1 MIRKIRKIFRS
12 PTTAT
17 ATTITTTTNKNE
29 SLHKTNSS
37 ESTLQDTSDVK
48 QGTSPVSNFLNTE
61 SPKTTSIP
69 STDDVQYAKMRI
81 ISSPVFQ
88 LRDIIRALLTSSSPS
103 CDLISTFLNY
113 GQLLG
118 ASSIHGYLVDRCYDT
133 QTLINDEFSSYQGVA
148 LCITY
153 DVKLSEQQWEDIF
166 GIHESTSIISKTASS
181 FFHLTDFLCILSCS
195 RVVYYDP
202 NERMINDERAYVS
215 IFDLENDDIEMFQD
229 QFSPLDYFLLKSKT
243 FYNGTLIRLPL
254 RTTSTTQI
262 STQIQTLDDIKQQI
276 YKYFY
281 FNNSLIELLLIQK
294 NLNTIEFD
302 YTKDF
307 QLFTRFLSIEK
318 HSLATIY
325 DTQSTTQ
332 IIQLTLSKLIND
344 INTSDVSRW
353 LLSIHN
359 DYNEI
364 YKCKTELKLLL
375 PIVPLRSSSDS
386 YVPVSKSH
394 NYQSIQITSSRIL
407 YYCMPLTLNLLPR
420 DDICIHLCQAKF
432 PQAYALFLK
441 DLSRL
446 INPTTTT
453 SSSNLSIDLI
463 WELMPDIDEHQ
474 RLFNENQKYSLQQQ
488 QQNIQFIN
496 NIIPNIWE
504 EIGKQELF
512 YSVTEGWGYV
522 AIEDMIINNVEP
534 GSMQDVLTYV
544 FSEANAPIVILP
556 FHVINGLC
564 KYSNKH
570 YLKVMTPF
578 HASKLLSENSS
589 VLSNLTFEQKILLL
603 KYIILNDPD
612 PDLVLELELLPL
624 ANNTCITFQTKQAS
638 IIYIVDSN
646 PDFLKLFHT
655 KQHDRFLNPNID
667 QNLFTKLSSKS
678 FQGNRKCCF
687 SLI

>member
-1 MIRKIRKIFRS
+1 MIRKIRKIFRTPPPPLPLPPPP
-12 PTTAT
+12 PTT
-17 ATTITTTTNKNE
+17 TTITTNKNGNI
-29 SLHKTNSS
+29 HKMNNS
-37 ESTLQDTSDVK
+37 ESTSHDTSYVK
-48 QGTSPVSNFLNTE
+48 QESSPVSNHLNTE
-61 SPKTTSIP
+61 SSKTNQIP

-88 LRDIIRALLTSSSPS
+88 LRDIIRALLSSSSPS
-103 CDLISTFLNY
+103 SCNLISTFLTY

-153 DVKLSEQQWEDIF
+153 DIKLSEQQWEDIF

-181 FFHLTDFLCILSCS
+181 FFHLTDFLCILSGS

-215 IFDLENDDIEMFQD
+215 MFDLEHDDIEIFQD

-262 STQIQTLDDIKQQI
+262 STKIQTLDDIKQQI
-276 YKYFY
+276 YQYFCY
-281 FNNSLIELLLIQK
+281 HNSLIELLLIQT

-307 QLFTRFLSIEK
+307 QLFTKLLSIEK
-318 HSLATIY
+318 HSLATMY
-325 DTQSTTQ
+325 DIQSTTQ
-332 IIQLTLSKLIND
+332 IIHLTLTKLIND
-344 INTSDVSRW
+344 ISTSDVSRW
-353 LLSIHN
+353 FLSIHN

-364 YKCKTELKLLL
+364 DKRKTELKFLL
-375 PIVPLRSSSDS
+375 PIIPLSTPSES
-386 YVPVSKSH
+386 YISLSKSH

-407 YYCMPLTLNLLPR
+407 YYCISPILNTFPN
-420 DDICIHLCQAKF
+420 DDLCTQLCQIKF

-453 SSSNLSIDLI
+453 SLSNLSIDLI

-474 RLFNENQKYSLQQQ
+474 RLLNENQKYSLQQQQ

-534 GSMQDVLTYV
+534 SPMQDVLTYV

-556 FHVINGLC
+556 SHVINGLC

-589 VLSNLTFEQKILLL
+589 IITNLTFEQKLLLL

-624 ANNTCITFQTKQAS
+624 ANNTFITFQTKQAS
-638 IIYIVDSN
+638 SIYIIDNN
-646 PDFLKLFHT
+646 PDFLKLFNI
-655 KQHDRFLNPNID
+655 KQYDRFLNPNID
-667 QNLFTKLSSKS
+667 ENLFNKLSSKN
-678 FQGNRKCCF
+678 FQGN
-687 SLI
+687 